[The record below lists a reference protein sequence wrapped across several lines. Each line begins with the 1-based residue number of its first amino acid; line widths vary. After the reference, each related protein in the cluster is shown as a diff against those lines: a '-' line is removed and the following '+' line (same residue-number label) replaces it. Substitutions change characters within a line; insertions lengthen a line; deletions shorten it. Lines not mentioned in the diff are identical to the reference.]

1 MKHIYKRM
9 RPFFP
14 LPALLAALLIMA
26 SCDSAPPPARTG
38 ARPAP
43 GQAADFTLPDTSGRT
58 FRLSEQRG
66 KTVLIVFSTTWC
78 STCRSEIPYYKELY
92 ARLTPKGV
100 VMVGLD
106 VLESKDKVSRF
117 TARYNLPYRTLLDE
131 SGRVAD
137 DYRVPGV
144 PAVAIVGPD
153 GVLACSPCGPA
164 RSALSASARAVSA
177 TVSSWSAS
185 MSLSRRRTTS
195 SGVSR

>member
-9 RPFFP
+9 RSSLP
-14 LPALLAALLIMA
+14 LPALLAALLIVA

-43 GQAADFTLPDTSGRT
+43 GQAADFTLPDTGGRT

-92 ARLTPKGV
+92 ARLTQKGV
-100 VMVGLD
+100 VMVGVD
-106 VLESKDKVSRF
+106 VLESRDKVARF

-137 DYRVPGV
+137 DYGVPGV

-153 GVLACSPCGPA
+153 GALACSPCRNPEET
-164 RSALSASARAVSA
+164 LASLAG
-177 TVSSWSAS
+177 TK
-185 MSLSRRRTTS
+185 
-195 SGVSR
+195 